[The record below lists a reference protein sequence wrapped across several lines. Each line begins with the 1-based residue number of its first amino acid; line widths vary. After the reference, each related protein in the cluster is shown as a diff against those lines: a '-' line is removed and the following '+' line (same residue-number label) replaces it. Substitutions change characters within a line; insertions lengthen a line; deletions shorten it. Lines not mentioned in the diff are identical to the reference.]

1 MAPKKKAGGK
11 GGKKGKAGGEFALDL
26 EESNQVLEAMKE
38 ALTAK
43 LIMETDDANKKKA
56 SENERRFRELQ
67 NKRDLE
73 N

>member
-1 MAPKKKAGGK
+1 
-11 GGKKGKAGGEFALDL
+11 
-26 EESNQVLEAMKE
+26 
-38 ALTAK
+38 
-43 LIMETDDANKKKA
+43 METDDANKKKA